1 MSLIDLAHTSL
12 YGPNNPGSLGTGT
25 VLGPNT
31 NPLENAQLGNPEAG
45 GVVFNKLEDA
55 AHSSRYG
62 SFNGNG
68 QRGTGIIVDTLGN
81 IPAEPPFD
89 TYP

>member
-62 SFNGNG
+62 SFNWAFSNG
-68 QRGTGIIVDTLGN
+68 LVLGN